1 MKKAIDVLIFLVF
14 ALFAYFQLNDPDSLR
29 WALVYGLPAI
39 LAAMALKGIYPMKVY
54 YAFLLFYI
62 VLILT
67 YVPHL
72 VDWFQR
78 GMPNIASSM
87 KAESPYIELTREFFG
102 LVLCL
107 ISVVYYIW
115 RAKK

>member
-1 MKKAIDVLIFLVF
+1 MRKTIDIVVF
-14 ALFAYFQLNDPDSLR
+14 VVFVLFAYFQFNDPDSLR
-29 WALVYGLPAI
+29 WALVYCLPAI
-39 LAAMALKGIYPMKVY
+39 IAIMSLRGLTPMKVY
-54 YAFLLFYI
+54 YAFLLFYL
-62 VLILT
+62 VLIFT

-72 VDWFQR
+72 VDWFQQ

-87 KAESPYIELTREFFG
+87 KAETPYIELTREFFG

-107 ISVVYYIW
+107 ISVVYYIL